1 MKLTKPIRP
10 SRSGEG
16 VGAAAGDRQ
25 ERKMAPAYSTIGL
38 DVQGKIAR
46 LTLTRPD
53 KLNALNP
60 VMLEELLDA
69 LGRLQDDESL
79 NALILTGTGRLFS
92 AGVDLSTPFFMEA
105 VTDTSIFSGTRL
117 LNWQHRVIE
126 ALHGLPFITIAAING
141 DACGGGGLGLA
152 MACDMR
158 ISVRSARFWMVPMM
172 LDVIQDFGLS
182 WLMQRQIGA
191 SRTLQMAVLGSPVG
205 ADQGLAWGLVNEL
218 VEDQAALAAR
228 MEALEKQLDSMGTD
242 ALRMLKLIIR
252 NGTTSQLR
260 EQLGVEAVANG
271 LTFQSQEFKD
281 KKAAYLNSFKKGKK

>member
-1 MKLTKPIRP
+1 MNLNAADTPQ
-10 SRSGEG
+10 SRS
-16 VGAAAGDRQ
+16 
-25 ERKMAPAYSTIGL
+25 APSYSTIAL

-53 KLNALNP
+53 KLNALDP

-69 LGRLQDDESL
+69 LGRLQDNGSL
-79 NALILTGTGRLFS
+79 NALILSGTGRLFS

-126 ALHGLPFITIAAING
+126 ALYGLPFVTIAAING

-158 ISVRSARFWMVPMM
+158 VAVRSARFWMVPMM
-172 LDVIQDFGLS
+172 LDVVQDFGLS
-182 WLMQRQIGA
+182 WLMQRQIGP

-205 ADQGLAWGLVNEL
+205 ADQGLAWGLINEM
-218 VEDQAALAAR
+218 VEDQSALASR
-228 MEALEKQLDSMGTD
+228 MQALEKQLGAMGSD

-281 KKAAYLNSFKKGKK
+281 KKAAYLNSFKKGRK

>member
-1 MKLTKPIRP
+1 MAFKNYNTIQ
-10 SRSGEG
+10 
-16 VGAAAGDRQ
+16 VQQAGR
-25 ERKMAPAYSTIGL
+25 I
-38 DVQGKIAR
+38 VR

-53 KLNALNP
+53 KLNALDP
-60 VMLEELLDA
+60 EMLEELLEA
-69 LGRLQDDESL
+69 LGQLQTDDSI
-79 NALILTGTGRLFS
+79 NALFLTGTGRLFS
-92 AGVDLSTPFFMEA
+92 AGVDLSTPFFMEN
-105 VTDTSIFSGTRL
+105 VTDTSMFSGTRL

-126 ALHGLPFITIAAING
+126 ALYGLPFVTIAAVNG

-158 ISVRSARFWMVPMM
+158 ISVKKARFWMVPMM

-182 WLMQRQIGA
+182 WLMQRQIGV
-191 SRTLQMAVLGSPVG
+191 SRTLQMAVLGSPIP
-205 ADQGLAWGLVNEL
+205 AEQALAWGMLNEL
-218 VEDQAALAAR
+218 VEDQPALAAR
-228 MEALEKQLDSMGTD
+228 LDALEQHLGGMGSD

-252 NGTTSQLR
+252 NGISSGLR